1 MIKGKVLARWYRL
14 AADQGNAQA
23 QYNLGVRYDNGEGVP
38 QDYKAAARWYRL
50 AADQGHAKAQTNLG
64 VMYDNGEGVPQD
76 YKKAH
81 MWYNISAANGNES
94 ARKNRD
100 LLAKEMT
107 PEAVSQAQELA
118 SKWMESH

>member
-1 MIKGKVLARWYRL
+1 MKYIKRL
-14 AADQGNAQA
+14 ALLLILALIALPASADELAELKELADQGNARA
-23 QYNLGVRYDNGEGVP
+23 QSNLGVMYADGRGVP
-38 QDYKAAARWYRL
+38 QDY
-50 AADQGHAKAQTNLG
+50 
-64 VMYDNGEGVPQD
+64 E
-76 YKKAH
+76 KAH
-81 MWYNISAANGNES
+81 MWYNISAANGDES

>member
-1 MIKGKVLARWYRL
+1 LP
-14 AADQGNAQA
+14 D
-23 QYNLGVRYDNGEGVP
+23 
-38 QDYKAAARWYRL
+38 
-50 AADQGHAKAQTNLG
+50 DQGHAKAQTNLG
-64 VMYDNGEGVPQD
+64 VMYANGEGVPQD

-94 ARKNRD
+94 AREFRD

>member
-1 MIKGKVLARWYRL
+1 VPQDDKEAVRWNRL
-14 AADQGNAQA
+14 AADLGFASA
-23 QYNLGVRYDNGEGVP
+23 QYNLGFMYANGRGVP
-38 QDYKAAARWYRL
+38 QDY
-50 AADQGHAKAQTNLG
+50 
-64 VMYDNGEGVPQD
+64 E
-76 YKKAH
+76 KAH
-81 MWYNISAANGNES
+81 MWYNISAGNGNES

>member
-1 MIKGKVLARWYRL
+1 MRRRWYRL
-14 AADQGNAQA
+14 AADQGDAIA
-23 QYNLGVRYDNGEGVP
+23 QYNLGFMYGKGRGVP
-38 QDYKAAARWYRL
+38 QDDKAAIRWYRL
-50 AADQGHAKAQTNLG
+50 AADQGIASAQFNLG
-64 VMYDNGEGVPQD
+64 VMYATGEGVPQE

>member
-1 MIKGKVLARWYRL
+1 MKYIKRL
-14 AADQGNAQA
+14 ALLLILALIALPASADELAELKELADQGDAIA
-23 QYNLGVRYDNGEGVP
+23 QYNLG
-38 QDYKAAARWYRL
+38 L
-50 AADQGHAKAQTNLG
+50 
-64 VMYDNGEGVPQD
+64 MYDIGEGVPQD

-81 MWYNISAANGNES
+81 MWFNISAANGDES
-94 ARKNRD
+94 ARKDRD